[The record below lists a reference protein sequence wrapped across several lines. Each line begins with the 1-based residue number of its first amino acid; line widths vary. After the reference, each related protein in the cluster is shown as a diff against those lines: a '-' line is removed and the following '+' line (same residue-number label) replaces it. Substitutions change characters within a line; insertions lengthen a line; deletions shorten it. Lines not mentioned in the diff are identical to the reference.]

1 MPTSKTLLRV
11 VLVLAF
17 ASLGLTSTWADPNFS
32 ITGEGQLSRH
42 FYDANTTA
50 TDFGSYGIGGTLLAE
65 FEPIDLFSIGVEL
78 AANDYLGLGGVGKV
92 AATTDIVGR
101 FMPFPSN
108 TISPYLL
115 GSYGVNPLGA
125 NHVGAWPNSTH
136 FSLGAG
142 FRYFVLPQWALDFG
156 GAYNY
161 YDPSATPLQSI
172 ELHAGLA
179 FFVNTPFKNSDKMVW
194 AGGGVTVM
202 QPVTIT
208 ETDQSNPSIQDIA
221 QNEYGD
227 RTLYPLIVDANFK
240 DKSKPLI
247 LPPGMQLIIPQH
259 PSDEMMADAHL
270 KAKTPVYK
278 NAADTFSMPELD
290 NIQYRLEPAQSDDS
304 VDNGPKDQLTFQ
316 ADSLWDIAARPD
328 VYGDPELYPLLVDAN
343 FEKLSDPLL
352 LKPGTQLVIPH
363 GLSKAKI
370 QQARIKAWTAEYI
383 RWRGAQVSHEEYRE
397 WRKEMGMP
405 AIDEVTGEVLQP
417 GNLGE

>member
-1 MPTSKTLLRV
+1 MPTTKSLL
-11 VLVLAF
+11 LTAFILAF
-17 ASLGLTSTWADPNFS
+17 AGLGPIWADANFS
-32 ITGEGQLSRH
+32 FTGEGQLSRH
-42 FYDANTTA
+42 FDSTSPL
-50 TDFGSYGIGGTLLAE
+50 TDFSHNAIGGTLLLE
-65 FEPIDLFSIGVEL
+65 FQPIDIFSIGGDFGFD
-78 AANDYLGLGGVGKV
+78 NYFGLGGQSKLASSFDAVV
-92 AATTDIVGR
+92 R

-115 GSYGVNPLGA
+115 GSYGVNPFGTT
-125 NHVGAWPNSTH
+125 HPGVWPAQTH

-156 GAYNY
+156 GSFENYN
-161 YDPSATPLQSI
+161 DSNANANLGAI
-172 ELHAGLA
+172 NLHAGLA
-179 FFVNTPFKNSDKMVW
+179 FFVASPFKNSDKMVW

-208 ETDQSNPSIQDIA
+208 ETDQESQSIQDIA
-221 QNEYGD
+221 QNEYAD
-227 RTLYPLIVDANFK
+227 SSLYPLIIDANFK

-247 LPPGMQLIIPQH
+247 LPPGIQLIIPQN
-259 PSDEMMADAHL
+259 PTAEMIADAHL
-270 KAKTPVYK
+270 KAKMPEYK
-278 NAADTFSMPELD
+278 NAADTFQMPQIE
-290 NIQYRLEPAQSDDS
+290 NVQYRLEPAESDNA

-363 GLSKAKI
+363 KVSKAKI
-370 QQARIKAWTAEYI
+370 QQARIKAWTAEYL
-383 RWRGAQVSHEEYRE
+383 RWRGAEVSHEEYRE
-397 WRKEMGMP
+397 WRKEKGLP
-405 AIDEVTGEVLQP
+405 AIDEVTGEVIQP